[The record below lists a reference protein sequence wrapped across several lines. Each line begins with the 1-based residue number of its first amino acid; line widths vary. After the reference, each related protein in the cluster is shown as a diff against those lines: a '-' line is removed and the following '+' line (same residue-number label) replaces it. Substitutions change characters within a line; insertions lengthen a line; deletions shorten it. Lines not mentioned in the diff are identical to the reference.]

1 MNRINGIPTHLDS
14 LSPRAPA
21 TGPFARPP
29 FLNAVTALT
38 GESPTTVTDDSS
50 AIVVVEA
57 DGEIRLAGDS
67 DLTDYHCPLGSE
79 VKSVVTFLVD
89 AADPGTRFR
98 FDSLPEES
106 ASEIADAFAST
117 GLDVSCSKH
126 AVAAVVDISGG
137 YDEYL
142 AAIGKKQRH
151 EVRRKHRRYEDAVGE
166 LIHEVHTDEGWAI
179 EEFFRLHRMSDGEKG
194 SFMTSA
200 REDFF
205 RTLISQAGWRLDILR
220 SPSSADTAT
229 ACLFSYV
236 DDEGVY
242 VYNSSYDR
250 ELSDASPGV
259 AIVGSMIEQ
268 ACREALPR
276 FDFLKGDEVYKF
288 RLGAVARPLFEVV
301 AVR

>member
-1 MNRINGIPTHLDS
+1 MNQINGIPVSIES
-14 LSPRAPA
+14 LRPRAPA
-21 TGPFARPP
+21 TGPFARAP
-29 FLNAVTALT
+29 FLSAVTALT
-38 GESPTTVTDDSS
+38 GETPTTVTNDSS
-50 AIVVVEA
+50 AIIVVET

-79 VKSVVTFLVD
+79 VKSAVAFLVD

-98 FDSLPEES
+98 FDSLPGD
-106 ASEIADAFAST
+106 AATEIADAFAAT
-117 GLDVSCSKH
+117 GVEASATEH
-126 AVAAVVDISGG
+126 TVAAVVDISSG

-151 EVRRKHRRYEDAVGE
+151 EVRRKQRRYVDAVGE
-166 LIHEVHTDEGWAI
+166 LIHEVHTDEGWAL
-179 EEFFRLHRMSDGEKG
+179 EEFFRLHRLSDGEKG
-194 SFMTSA
+194 SFMTPV

-205 RTLISQAGWRLDILR
+205 RTLIGQPGWRLDVLR
-220 SPSSADTAT
+220 SPDSDDTAT

-242 VYNSSYDR
+242 LYNSSYDR
-250 ELSDASPGV
+250 GLSDASPGV

-268 ACREALPR
+268 ACREGLAR

-301 AVR
+301 AVK